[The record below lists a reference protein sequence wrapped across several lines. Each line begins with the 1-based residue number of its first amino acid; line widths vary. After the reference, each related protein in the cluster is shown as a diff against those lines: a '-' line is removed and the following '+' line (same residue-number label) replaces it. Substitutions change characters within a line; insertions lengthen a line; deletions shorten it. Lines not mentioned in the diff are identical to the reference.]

1 MLILNKQLLPS
12 CHRLYH
18 SFSGEHTLTSDQSRG
33 SQEYCMFAEHYTLGR
48 TTDFV
53 IQSSGKLAGGTCSTL
68 PEIQHLPHEMS
79 THPPARPS
87 GCLVILN
94 GFPGVGKLTIARS
107 LQSRLT
113 NVETRLID
121 NHLIIDPAEA
131 IHPGRGRQHKAFRNK
146 LRQTIFD
153 EVKTIPERDTV
164 LIMTSSLGANLE
176 DTAVFAEYLEVSWP
190 FVAEIAL
197 QS

>member
-1 MLILNKQLLPS
+1 
-12 CHRLYH
+12 
-18 SFSGEHTLTSDQSRG
+18 
-33 SQEYCMFAEHYTLGR
+33 
-48 TTDFV
+48 
-53 IQSSGKLAGGTCSTL
+53 
-68 PEIQHLPHEMS
+68 MS

-121 NHLIIDPAEA
+121 NHLTIDPAEA

-146 LRQTIFD
+146 LRQVIFD
-153 EVKTIPERDTV
+153 ELKTIPERDTV
-164 LIMTSSLGANLE
+164 LIMTSSPGANVE

>member
-1 MLILNKQLLPS
+1 
-12 CHRLYH
+12 
-18 SFSGEHTLTSDQSRG
+18 
-33 SQEYCMFAEHYTLGR
+33 MFAEHHTLGR

-121 NHLIIDPAEA
+121 NHLVIDPAEA
-131 IHPGRGRQHKAFRNK
+131 IHAGRGHRHKTFREK
-146 LRQTIFD
+146 LRQVIFD
-153 EVKTIPERDTV
+153 ELKTIPEHGTV
-164 LIMTSSLGANLE
+164 LIMTCSLGTNVE
-176 DTAVFAEYLEVSWP
+176 DAAVFVKHLKVS
-190 FVAEIAL
+190 
-197 QS
+197 